1 MMISI
6 WYHHYWMKI
15 ITLEG
20 EMNRVFDCVSAGFD
34 RSNQTLLVIQNKKYW
49 LLHFILIHYQVYNWN
64 ILCRRVYLNSLSPGF
79 YSVSLRLSD
88 CWPWMVTIR
97 IRQEATFIFLGVWK
111 TTWGPL
117 CVSTSAI
124 LDWSCS
130 CSQSWLTTK
139 TEQPMTEV
147 DSQCLRRGTTRMP
160 HEILKQLLQTERQ
173 GNGTGAALCVYPLL
187 LV

>member
-1 MMISI
+1 M
-6 WYHHYWMKI
+6 
-15 ITLEG
+15 
-20 EMNRVFDCVSAGFD
+20 VS
-34 RSNQTLLVIQNKKYW
+34 
-49 LLHFILIHYQVYNWN
+49 
-64 ILCRRVYLNSLSPGF
+64 
-79 YSVSLRLSD
+79 
-88 CWPWMVTIR
+88 IR

-160 HEILKQLLQTERQ
+160 HEILKQLLQTEKQ
-173 GNGTGAALCVYPLL
+173 GNGTGAALCVYPLVSVWTRYLVFLDGNTLRHRTPGLVQLIHFSPQMSVISKVNCNLWFNLIWSLIVNFPVTL
-187 LV
+187 LNGPRYVRIIIINILSSTIIFLSI